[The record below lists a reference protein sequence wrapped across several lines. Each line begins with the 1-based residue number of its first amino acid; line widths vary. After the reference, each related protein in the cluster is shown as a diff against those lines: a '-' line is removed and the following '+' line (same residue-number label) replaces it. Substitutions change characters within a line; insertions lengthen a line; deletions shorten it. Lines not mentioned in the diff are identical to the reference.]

1 MKDYKLL
8 KKTFID
14 IYRGKIKVK
23 LNEKEKRL
31 AKKLEVELTKV
42 MNGGNWFNNFRN
54 WTGYSKPEEQTDC
67 SKVITILQKDG
78 ICWFSSLL
86 MCIFYSQ
93 YSRKLLMN
101 NMEYFKILNIPASLT
116 TLLKSYYRHDN
127 NNEVIIADNILNDL
141 HVHDKVKFPVSK
153 KFYKN
158 LEKGYYSDYYIK
170 PIYDLLDISTLILSI
185 NTNEQKVGYN
195 KVNNL
200 YYKDPYSREDYH
212 YHVGNN
218 LDYLNIIKKN
228 TPDILILFDSRDN
241 VHDNVHKY
249 LNKDDDLTTLE
260 DALNK
265 KYNELSKFKDKIVF
279 NGYIYKLDSI
289 LISNYNN
296 NLIGRGHGIAGI
308 TCNNERFVYN
318 GWRNGS
324 DHNSHPCSLFKH
336 NWRNWTYSKGFCL
349 PKHGNMCE
357 LISSVD
363 SDLCFNF
370 SNRDTQRIIF
380 YVKHKKSSSYF
391 TFSNNSHTDIK
402 EYTKPDI
409 DESLLNNLIKGT
421 TTAETNLVND
431 KYRNTNLYQRFNRD
445 FATQINKL
453 NTFLKAKIIEYPIRN
468 YIKTYNIIADIDLL
482 SYEDIKNSHEGV
494 QTSHLLIED
503 LKKKYSEI
511 FDDDD
516 KTYITKALLYMF
528 FSTMRSA
535 SDNDYDIKKKEIVPI
550 YNIIK
555 NVNAIFNFFSEDDIA
570 DLDNK
575 YNMFIKY
582 KFYETYETYDIPP
595 VPVEIN
601 NQGGKRKPKKTR
613 KN

>member
-67 SKVITILQKDG
+67 SKVITILQQAG

-101 NMEYFKILNIPASLT
+101 KMEYIKILNIPASLR

-141 HVHDKVKFPVSK
+141 YDHDKGKFPVSTI
-153 KFYKN
+153 FYKN
-158 LEKGYYSDYYIK
+158 LGKGYYPDYYIK

-185 NTNEQKVGYN
+185 NTYEQKVGYN

-200 YYKDPYSREDYH
+200 YYYKDPYSLEDYH
-212 YHVGNN
+212 YYVGKN
-218 LDYLNIIKKN
+218 LHYLNIIKKN
-228 TPDILILFDSRDN
+228 TPDILILFDSGDN

-249 LNKDDDLTTLE
+249 LIKDGDLTTLE

-289 LISNYNN
+289 LISNYNHS
-296 NLIGRGHGIAGI
+296 LTGGHEIAGI

-324 DHNSHPCSLFKH
+324 DHNSRPCSLFKH
-336 NWRNWTYSKGFCL
+336 NWSNWTYSKGFCL
-349 PKHGNMCE
+349 PKPGNMCE
-357 LISSVD
+357 LISAVD
-363 SDLCFNF
+363 SDFCFNF
-370 SNRDTQRIIF
+370 SNRDTQRIFF

-421 TTAETNLVND
+421 TTAETNLVNNE
-431 KYRNTNLYQRFNRD
+431 YRNTFLYLRYNHAFE
-445 FATQINKL
+445 TQIDKL
-453 NTFLKAKIIEYPIRN
+453 NSFLKAKIIENSIRK
-468 YIKTYNIIADIDLL
+468 YIDTYNIIAETDLL
-482 SYEDIKNSHEGV
+482 SHEDNDRV
-494 QTSHLLIED
+494 QILTLLIED
-503 LKKKYSEI
+503 LKKKYSKR

-516 KTYITKALLYMF
+516 KTYITKALLNMF
-528 FSTMRSA
+528 LSTMRS
-535 SDNDYDIKKKEIVPI
+535 DNNYDIKKKEIVPI

-575 YNMFIKY
+575 YNMFIKN
-582 KFYETYETYDIPP
+582 KFYETYETYDIPQ